1 MLIGHLY
8 FFWWCLYSRCSL
20 PIFLK
25 VLHFFF
31 LICKSTYLYDINV
44 LFFMYIEKLEGIQHS
59 SFSNFYGEIKWKKEN
74 IKLST

>member
-1 MLIGHLY
+1 
-8 FFWWCLYSRCSL
+8 
-20 PIFLK
+20 